1 MKKERKSIE
10 GGDLKQGRNNLCKNV
25 IQLIK
30 ISEDLMVVLSFHKVE
45 RHITTRESPY
55 KIKTTE
61 WTPSVDWKFSR

>member
-1 MKKERKSIE
+1 MEKKLYTEFKKIRKEGKSIK
-10 GGDLKQGRNNLCKNV
+10 GGGSTQRRNNLCKNF

-30 ISEDLMVVLSFHKVE
+30 VSEDLMVVLSFHKVE

-61 WTPSVDWKFSR
+61 